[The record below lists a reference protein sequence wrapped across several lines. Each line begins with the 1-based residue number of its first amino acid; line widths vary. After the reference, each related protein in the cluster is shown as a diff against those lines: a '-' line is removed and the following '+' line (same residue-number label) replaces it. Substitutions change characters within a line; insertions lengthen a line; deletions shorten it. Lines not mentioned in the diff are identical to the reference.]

1 MIMSSWTYIHSETGW
16 TNEDGEYIP
25 GLWTVGHSD
34 AAGSW
39 HPESEHDDPEAAAAR
54 VHWLN
59 GGGPNGSRDLT
70 EEQVRDLAENA
81 VRLYRE
87 NREQH
92 GMSEALATEVAAGE
106 IIDGLF
112 TGIVSDHR

>member
-1 MIMSSWTYIHSETGW
+1 MSSWTYIHSETGW

-59 GGGPNGSRDLT
+59 GGRRCDRRPRRGGAGPG
-70 EEQVRDLAENA
+70 V
-81 VRLYRE
+81 
-87 NREQH
+87 
-92 GMSEALATEVAAGE
+92 
-106 IIDGLF
+106 
-112 TGIVSDHR
+112 HRHP